1 MSTSFAGGIDRLVTL
16 LSASSGKT
24 REAAAMA
31 LYYMGMA
38 SPAFCSE
45 TFTSLCNT
53 MLHAHGEAAVL
64 AALDLL
70 YMGGASEGLAATYLT
85 NVSVKMLLKSS
96 VSVIG
101 VHGLMEASD
110 IHLFS
115 QLVKPA
121 GPTEVAGNCV
131 AAACVDG
138 NSSAVPRRWQEREMM
153 ATVMLMP
160 VHATAI

>member
-1 MSTSFAGGIDRLVTL
+1 MRAVWLLLCKKRELLYGKQCQGDIMHGLHIAGGIASSNSLHQVVITLSHMGTSFTGGIDRLVAL

-53 MLHAHGEAAVL
+53 MLHARGEAAVL

-70 YMGGASEGLAATYLT
+70 YTGGASEGLAATYLT
-85 NVSVKMLLKSS
+85 NVSVKMLS
-96 VSVIG
+96 
-101 VHGLMEASD
+101 
-110 IHLFS
+110 
-115 QLVKPA
+115 
-121 GPTEVAGNCV
+121 
-131 AAACVDG
+131 
-138 NSSAVPRRWQEREMM
+138 
-153 ATVMLMP
+153 
-160 VHATAI
+160 